1 MSTQFTKDNLND
13 IVVES
18 VVDTLNF
25 NNQQAVLTVRGGAGE
40 LDQTY
45 FERYSNNKVHILKS
59 AGVLESSIPSSIN
72 VENVL
77 IAKQIA
83 DLITWNPELKE
94 IKNHYIKG
102 NVKIDTTTPLTTLKL
117 IGDDLIKNAASD
129 ILLRVST
136 IQREPIGKGFE
147 VSLPAFHGGA
157 FVARGLIDGLKIAGE
172 YITESLAE
180 IKNKLELK
188 AEDKPISK
196 PKLKMC

>member
-1 MSTQFTKDNLND
+1 MSAQFTKDNLND

-18 VVDTLNF
+18 IVDTLNF
-25 NNQQAVLTVRGGAGE
+25 NNQQAVLTVRGGTGE

-45 FERYSNNKVHILKS
+45 FERYSNNKVHILKG

-77 IAKQIA
+77 IAKQIV
-83 DLITWNPELKE
+83 DLINRDPELKE
-94 IKNHYIKG
+94 IKNHYING
-102 NVKIDTTTPLTTLKL
+102 YVKIDTTTPLTTLKL

-129 ILLRVST
+129 VLLRIST
-136 IQREPIGKGFE
+136 SQREPIGKGFE

-172 YITESLAE
+172 YVTESLAD
-180 IKNKLELK
+180 IKSKVGLK
-188 AEDKPISK
+188 ADEKPTSK
-196 PKLKMC
+196 SKLHI

>member
-25 NNQQAVLTVRGGAGE
+25 NNQQAILTVRGGAGE

-83 DLITWNPELKE
+83 DLIAWNPELQELK
-94 IKNHYIKG
+94 KHYIKG
-102 NVKIDTTTPLTTLKL
+102 DVKIDTTTPLTTLKL
-117 IGDDLIKNAASD
+117 IGEDLIKNAASE

-180 IKNKLELK
+180 IKNKVDLK
-188 AEDKPISK
+188 ADDKQVSKNK
-196 PKLKMC
+196 PKI

>member
-25 NNQQAVLTVRGGAGE
+25 NNQQAILTVRGGAGE

-83 DLITWNPELKE
+83 DLIAWNPELKE
-94 IKNHYIKG
+94 IKNHYAKG

-117 IGDDLIKNAASD
+117 IGDDLIKNASSD
-129 ILLRVST
+129 ILLRIST
-136 IQREPIGKGFE
+136 IQRQPIRKGFE
-147 VSLPAFHGGA
+147 VSLPAFHPDG
-157 FVARGLIDGLKIAGE
+157 FVVSNLMEGLKVAGE
-172 YITESLAE
+172 YVTQLLVE
-180 IKNKLELK
+180 IKNKVDLK
-188 AEDKPISK
+188 ADDKQVSKNK
-196 PKLKMC
+196 PKI